1 MPIDFQSLDQQIRS
15 IHDPEP
21 FSGSVYLTQA
31 DKVLFARSYGYALRS
46 ERIPNRLDT
55 RFQTASGSKIFTAVA
70 ICQLIESGR
79 LYLDTPVQECL
90 PVKFPLFDPGITV
103 RHLLTHT
110 SGITSYFEEDID
122 PDYEA
127 LWQQVPVYRMRTPS
141 DFLPLLEQKPM
152 KFRPGERFEYN
163 DGGFVLLGAIAEQ
176 VSGIP
181 FCEYVQEHIFR
192 KAHMVDSGYF
202 AADQLPPHTALAYIQ
217 DPDGTWRSNIFAVP
231 VIGGGDGGAYVTA
244 LDWYQFWITLR
255 ANKLLGEQMTNEL
268 LRPQVQTGDPPPYTH
283 YGYGVWINQPEEQPV
298 ALFVTGFDP
307 GVAMRSAWYPE
318 SDLILTVL
326 GNTAEATWPLLKVL
340 QSALE
345 QC

>member
-1 MPIDFQSLDQQIRS
+1 MSINFQFLDQQIRS
-15 IHDPEP
+15 IQDPEP
-21 FSGSVYLTQA
+21 FSGSIYLTQA
-31 DKVLFARSYGYALRS
+31 ERVLFARSYGYAVRS

-79 LYLDTPVQECL
+79 LSLDTPVQECL

-141 DFLPLLEQKPM
+141 DFLPLLENRPM

-163 DGGFVLLGAIAEQ
+163 DGGFVLLGAIVEQ
-176 VSGIP
+176 VSGMP
-181 FCEYVQEHIFR
+181 FREYIQEHIFR

-202 AADQLPPHTALAYIQ
+202 AADRLPSRTALAYIQ
-217 DPDGTWRSNIFAVP
+217 DQDNHWRSNIFAVP

-268 LRPQVQTGDPPPYTH
+268 LHPQVQTDDPPPYTH

-307 GVAMRSAWYPE
+307 GVAMRSAWYPK
-318 SDLILTVL
+318 SNLILTVL
-326 GNTAEATWPLLKVL
+326 GNTEKATWPILKL
-340 QSALE
+340 IESALE

>member
-1 MPIDFQSLDQQIRS
+1 MPIDFQFLDQQIRS
-15 IHDPEP
+15 IQDPEP
-21 FSGSVYLTQA
+21 FSGSVYLTQV
-31 DKVLFARSYGYALRS
+31 DQVLFARSYGYALRS

-79 LYLDTPVQECL
+79 LSLDTLVQECL
-90 PVKFPLFDPGITV
+90 PVNFPLFDAGITV

-110 SGITSYFEEDID
+110 SGITSYFEEDIA

-163 DGGFVLLGAIAEQ
+163 DGGFVLLGAIVEQ
-176 VSGIP
+176 VSGMRFSDYI
-181 FCEYVQEHIFR
+181 QQHIFR

-202 AADQLPPHTALAYIQ
+202 AADQLPPRTALAYIQ
-217 DPDGTWRSNIFAVP
+217 ESVGTWRSNIYAVP

-244 LDWYQFWITLR
+244 LDWYQFWNALISY
-255 ANKLLGEQMTNEL
+255 KLLGEPMTKSL
-268 LRPQVQTGDPPPYTH
+268 LSPQVLTGDAPPYTH
-283 YGYGVWINQPEEQPV
+283 YGLGVWVDQRDDQPL
-298 ALFVTGFDP
+298 AFFVEGSDP
-307 GVAMRSAWYPE
+307 GVAMRSAWYPGQE
-318 SDLILTVL
+318 LIVTVL
-326 GNTAEATWPLLKVL
+326 GNTAKVTWPLLNAI
-340 QSALE
+340 QSALNLL
-345 QC
+345 